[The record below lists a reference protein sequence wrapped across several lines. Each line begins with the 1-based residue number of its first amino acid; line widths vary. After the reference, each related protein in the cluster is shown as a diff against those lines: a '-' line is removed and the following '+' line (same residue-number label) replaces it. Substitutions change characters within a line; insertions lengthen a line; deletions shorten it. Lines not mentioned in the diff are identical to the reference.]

1 MCTGAVEVG
10 ISQRGADLF
19 YYEFFGKQS
28 KSFSAYRF
36 GTHEVLGF
44 GLYKNESRETW
55 TAFLS
60 HLKKRGLKKVLMI
73 TSDVYE
79 GIVHAMTK
87 VFPEVSWQRCQFHF
101 IRNILDKTAKKY
113 QSGLQTELQEMFH
126 SATMEKARARRD
138 AFFADYSDV
147 AEEAMRCLEEGF
159 ESAMIVMHLD
169 EYLRR
174 YYRTS
179 NHLERLNKELK
190 RRSKVIS
197 IFPNGDSVI
206 RLMGSVLVE
215 HHNACQ
221 AKRKIFS
228 PENYQ
233 KLMNSGTRLTLIH
246 VAQQQRQLLV
256 A

>member
-36 GTHEVLGF
+36 GTREVLGF

-126 SATMEKARARRD
+126 SATMEKARARRG
-138 AFFADYSDV
+138 AILVDYSDV
-147 AEEAMRCLEEGF
+147 TEEAMRCLEEGI
-159 ESAMIVMHLD
+159 ENEMTVMHLD

-179 NHLERLNKELK
+179 NHLGRLNKELK
-190 RRSKVIS
+190 RRSKVKWMD
-197 IFPNGDSVI
+197 FN
-206 RLMGSVLVE
+206 
-215 HHNACQ
+215 
-221 AKRKIFS
+221 
-228 PENYQ
+228 
-233 KLMNSGTRLTLIH
+233 
-246 VAQQQRQLLV
+246 QRR
-256 A
+256 

>member
-1 MCTGAVEVG
+1 MIAKAFMIAYTTNHFG
-10 ISQRGADLF
+10 IR
-19 YYEFFGKQS
+19 
-28 KSFSAYRF
+28 
-36 GTHEVLGF
+36 EVLGF

-55 TAFLS
+55 TDFLS
-60 HLKKRGLKKVLMI
+60 HLKKRGLKEVLMI
-73 TSDVYE
+73 TSDANE

-87 VFPEVSWQRCQFHF
+87 VFPQVPWQRCQFHF

-113 QSGLQTELQEMFH
+113 QSGFQTELQEMFH

-138 AFFADYSDV
+138 AILEDYSHV

-159 ESAMIVMHLD
+159 ESAMTVMHLD

-174 YYRTS
+174 YYHTS

-206 RLMGSVLVE
+206 RLMDSVLVE

-228 PENYQ
+228 RENYQ

-246 VAQQQRQLLV
+246 VAQQQHQLLI